1 MSIKKA
7 TPKAVFDACEQLE
20 LLDKAWNRDD
30 VRMIIGGGSFVVIDP
45 LIQAWRKLQ
54 PVRKV
59 APTVPTEL
67 LIQVASML
75 EKQMADFIGTVEQQD
90 KEREEILLSL
100 NKSASESFEL
110 RESQL
115 EAELELARHAN
126 HELEAEF
133 SRKDTELVN
142 CRQEIQALQLKLQVS
157 SEAAVSLN
165 VRLQEQ
171 KEFYEHAI
179 EEQKQATTSDKERTA
194 EQHLLTINEIKLDAQ
209 QQLAQQKNALTESAE
224 IAENRL
230 MRLLDQ
236 SRSEQ
241 KQLVGE
247 LTKKTESL
255 SHDLQGERQI
265 CHGQKL
271 EIASLTSALNETKE
285 NLQAH
290 KEEQAEAFTLR
301 LAALQA
307 ENDDLKEQVAG
318 FKDKDGVRELSDIQQ
333 LRESIK
339 QLQDRVLGDS

>member
-1 MSIKKA
+1 MSVKKA

-20 LLDKAWNRDD
+20 QLDKVWNRDD
-30 VRMIIGGGSFVVIDP
+30 VRMIVGGGSFVVIDP

-54 PVRKV
+54 PVREV

-67 LIQVASML
+67 LIQVATML
-75 EKQMADFIGTVEQQD
+75 EKQVADFIGTIEQHD

-100 NKSASESFEL
+100 NKKASESFEL

-115 EAELELARHAN
+115 EAELELARHTN

-133 SRKDTELVN
+133 SRKEGELASHK
-142 CRQEIQALQLKLQVS
+142 QKMQALELKLQVS
-157 SEAAVSLN
+157 SEMTVSLN
-165 VRLQEQ
+165 TRLQEQ

-179 EEQKQATTSDKERTA
+179 EEQKQTHASDKERIA
-194 EQHLLTINEIKLDAQ
+194 EQHLFSINEIKIDAQ

-236 SRSEQ
+236 ARSEQ

-271 EIASLTSALNETKE
+271 EIASLTSALSETKE
-285 NLQAH
+285 NLQTH
-290 KEEQAEAFTLR
+290 KEEQTEAFTLR

>member
-1 MSIKKA
+1 MSVKKA

-20 LLDKAWNRDD
+20 QLDKVWNRDD
-30 VRMIIGGGSFVVIDP
+30 VRMIVGGGSFVVIDP

-54 PVRKV
+54 PVREV

-67 LIQVASML
+67 LIQVATML
-75 EKQMADFIGTVEQQD
+75 EKQVADFIGTIEQHD

-100 NKSASESFEL
+100 NKKASESFEL

-133 SRKDTELVN
+133 SRKEGELASH
-142 CRQEIQALQLKLQVS
+142 QQKMQALELKLQVS
-157 SEAAVSLN
+157 NEMTASLN
-165 VRLQEQ
+165 ARLQEQ

-179 EEQKQATTSDKERTA
+179 EEQKQTHASDKERIA
-194 EQHLLTINEIKLDAQ
+194 EQHLFAINEIKIDAQ

-236 SRSEQ
+236 ARIEQ

-255 SHDLQGERQI
+255 NHELQAERQT

-271 EIASLTSALNETKE
+271 EIASLTSTLNETRE
-285 NLQAH
+285 NLQVH
-290 KEEQAEAFTLR
+290 KKEQADAFNLQLT
-301 LAALQA
+301 ALQA
-307 ENDDLKEQVAG
+307 ENNDLKEQVTG
-318 FKDKDGVRELSDIQQ
+318 LKDKDGVQELSDIQQ